1 MFDARND
8 VSRPTRRLRR
18 LRSTK
23 SDSPTRRRLSLGR
36 RRRSD
41 AHARAARPGG
51 VSIEGR
57 RRRRRR
63 QRTRERRRQGR
74 LGARQAQLGQNQVQS
89 IGPDVAWSGF
99 GAIGWVVIA
108 ISMPIVGAVWRS
120 LAQSGAQKSYKSYKS
135 GRKSWPRALESG
147 VTKNTHIHTHTR
159 RRAPLIT

>member
-41 AHARAARPGG
+41 AHARAAWPGG
-51 VSIEGR
+51 VSIEGRR

-74 LGARQAQLGQNQVQS
+74 LGARQAQLGQNQVQP

-120 LAQSGAQKSYKSYKS
+120 LACKNRTNRTNLDANRGRAHLSQESQK
-135 GRKSWPRALESG
+135 
-147 VTKNTHIHTHTR
+147 THTYTR
-159 RRAPLIT
+159 THDDARL